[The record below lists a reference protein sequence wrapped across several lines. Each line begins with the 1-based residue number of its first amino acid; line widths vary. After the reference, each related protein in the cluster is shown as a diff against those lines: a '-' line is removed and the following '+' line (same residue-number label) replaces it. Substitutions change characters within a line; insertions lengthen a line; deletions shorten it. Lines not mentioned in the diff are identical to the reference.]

1 MNKTGYEK
9 LIKDL
14 GVGNVPESFP
24 KFYEEW
30 NGEGSVLTRDE
41 LWQILGRYDLS
52 ADQVKELESY
62 LQTIRESQQLT
73 EYIKFLTYCQCDK
86 RYDYYIDDNTDF
98 NPGNVGDVGK
108 TVSFFMC
115 LSCIGY
121 AKRDLV
127 KRGIY
132 EKLYEDIPHR
142 MLRMHMEKFKKTG
155 SYELDD
161 LPWQSNFYSLAIYL
175 FDRFLFVPC
184 RFDDPYTFYRNGN
197 EVIGIA
203 DDGLSVDFEGQ
214 LILPPEDGTDNTET
228 SKTATIDS
236 SFDTNT
242 IKKDGH
248 YYGAFKKDRKEEFKT
263 IRTETDTEVTGYR
276 ISPCGFI
283 TKELVTLD
291 KGSWKQI
298 LKRDDWL
305 LGFHIPSGEGY
316 VPERV
321 RSSMK
326 PAWEFFCKYYPEIP
340 FKGFWSAS
348 WLYDGRLSL
357 LLPDDSNIV
366 RTQRHL
372 FNYSG
377 GWNGEMLYLELYGDC
392 DIPLAEVPKKT
403 SLQRNV
409 ATYLERGG
417 KFCEPGM
424 VYFPEELSK
433 DCNQMIYITD
443 KDLED
448 QRKLFKANGIKG
460 INETDSIEP
469 KAPDTAENQKGGVV

>member
-1 MNKTGYEK
+1 MDKTGYDK
-9 LIKDL
+9 LITGL
-14 GVGNVPESFP
+14 GVGKVPESFAS
-24 KFYEEW
+24 FYEEW
-30 NGEGSVLTRDE
+30 NGQGSVVTRDE
-41 LWQILGRYDLS
+41 LFEILGRYNLS
-52 ADQVKELESY
+52 SDMEKELTTY
-62 LQTIRESQQLT
+62 LQIIQQNEQLT
-73 EYIKFLTYCQCDK
+73 EYIKFLVWAQCDK
-86 RYDYYIDDNTDF
+86 RYDYYIDDTTDF
-98 NPGNVGDVGK
+98 NPKNVGDVGK

-121 AKRDLV
+121 AKRDLE
-127 KRGIY
+127 KRGVPY
-132 EKLYEDIPHR
+132 ELYEDIPHR

-155 SYELDD
+155 SYVLDD

-184 RFDDPYTFYRNGN
+184 RFDDSYTFYRNGN

-203 DDGLSVDFEGQ
+203 DDGLSVDYEGQ
-214 LILPPEDGTDNTET
+214 LILKEDDAGNTEN
-228 SKTATIDS
+228 SKAVGVDS
-236 SFDTNT
+236 SFDKKEN
-242 IKKDGH
+242 KKDGH

-263 IRTETDTEVTGYR
+263 TRTETDTLVTGYR

-305 LGFHIPSGEGY
+305 IGFHIPEGEGY

-321 RSSMK
+321 RSSMTL
-326 PAWEFFCKYYPEIP
+326 AWDFFKKYYPEIP

-357 LLPDDSNIV
+357 LLPENSNIV
-366 RTQRHL
+366 RVQRQL

-377 GWNGEMLYLELYGDC
+377 GWGGEMLYLELYGDC
-392 DIPLAEVPKKT
+392 DIPLDSVPKKT

-409 ATYLERGG
+409 ATYLENGG

-424 VYFPEELSK
+424 VYFPEELDK
-433 DCNQMIYITD
+433 DCKQMIYITD

-448 QRKLFKANGIKG
+448 QRHLFEANNIRGIK
-460 INETDSIEP
+460 ESR
-469 KAPDTAENQKGGVV
+469 KGGMV